1 MEILNREIEMSSVR
15 AFVVPAAGTPQPVK
29 LSSSGQGSYV
39 PEKYGM
45 HEIVVELNDDK

>member
-1 MEILNREIEMSSVR
+1 MSSVK
-15 AFVVPAAGTPQPVK
+15 AYVVPPAGTPQLIK
-29 LSSSGQGSYV
+29 LSSNGQGAYV